1 MIFESM
7 RERGHERVLF
17 VQEPESGLRAIVAI
31 HSTRLGPALG
41 GVRRWSYATE
51 NDALEDVLRL
61 SEAMTYKA
69 ASAHLP
75 MGGAK
80 SVIMLDQPMQPAT
93 EAAARAIGRFVG
105 TLRGDYIAA
114 EDVGVDAQ
122 FIDWMAEETCHVM
135 GGEKVS
141 RGGDPSPYTAQGVVN
156 GMKAALRFLGE
167 SPDFSGKIVAV
178 QGLGHVGMNIVRI
191 LAAAGARIIGA
202 DISAQRV
209 EEASIRYGITR
220 STVDDILYTK
230 CDILCPCA
238 LGGVVSGKNIGRLNC
253 RMLVPAANNVLD
265 DPFEDAAMLA
275 GRGILYGP
283 DFVVNAGGLIHLAGL
298 WLNYSQSVLDEK
310 IARIEDTTLEILR
323 NAKSAGSAHAA
334 AREYAAR
341 VIEVGPVRP
350 ASMQASTH

>member
-1 MIFESM
+1 MIFEAM

-17 VQEPESGLRAIVAI
+17 VQDVEAGLRGIVAV
-31 HSTRLGPALG
+31 HSTKLGSALG
-41 GVRRWSYATE
+41 GVRRWCYGSE
-51 NDALEDVLRL
+51 QDALEDVLRL
-61 SEAMTYKA
+61 SQAMTYKA
-69 ASAHLP
+69 ACAHLP

-80 SVIMLDQPMQPAT
+80 SVIMLDRPLEPGTQQI
-93 EAAARAIGRFVG
+93 ARAMGRFVE

-122 FIDWMAEETCHVM
+122 FIDWMAEETRHVM

-167 SPDFSGKIVAV
+167 APNFAGKTIAI
-178 QGLGHVGMNIVRI
+178 QGLGHVGINITRI
-191 LAAAGARIIGA
+191 LTEAGAKVIGA
-202 DISAQRV
+202 DISPARV
-209 EEASIRYGITR
+209 EDAKNKYGITA
-220 STVDDILYTK
+220 STVDEILYVK

-238 LGGVVSGKNIGRLNC
+238 LGGVVSGRNISKLNC

-265 DPFEDAAMLA
+265 DPFEDAAMLL

-298 WLNYSQSVLDEK
+298 WLQYSPTQLEQK
-310 IARIEDTTLEILR
+310 ITEIEETTLTILKQAR
-323 NAKSAGSAHAA
+323 SAGSAHAA
-334 AREYAAR
+334 ARQYAAK
-341 VIEVGPVRP
+341 VIEGGRAKVGL
-350 ASMQASTH
+350 QATSH